1 MTKLGYIHIRI
12 IISVLAALLAL
23 LLVFASWFY
32 RDDLFRSIY
41 DPGEPFQTM
50 TRPPAPDYH
59 AASAWLLRPDTNID
73 PIDIPGGDVFVV
85 SPTLFLGRTH
95 WNAPTNDGKLA
106 NAFIR
111 VVLPNY
117 VYPYK
122 TAGRVYAP
130 SYRQAALYTFL
141 NNRDDSLLA
150 MEFAYRDVRRA
161 FEVFLAE
168 NPPERPIVLV
178 GYGQGGLHVQRLLTE
193 FFGGGAL
200 NQKLAAAYVIDHPM
214 VLESIAEVK
223 PCARKQ
229 DTNCVVAFG
238 AFEPKEKKRAQRFTE
253 RTLVWDL
260 GEKDMRGIRGMRS
273 VAGRSLLCVNPL
285 LWTLD
290 TDYAPARLHL
300 GGVAAEGLGV
310 ETMPVPVP
318 QQTGAQCQDGIL
330 LLDKPKQKTL
340 RRPSRFG
347 GKYRT
352 LPSNLFYE
360 DLRIDAARRVQYL
373 IDKDILPKR
382 APLMELETIEIED
395 SPVTLPLRPLKQ

>member
-12 IISVLAALLAL
+12 IISVLLGLLAL
-23 LLVFASWFY
+23 LLIFASWYY

-50 TRPPAPDYH
+50 DRPVAPVYH
-59 AASAWLLRPDTNID
+59 SASGWLLRPDPNID

-95 WNAPTNDGKLA
+95 WNAPTDDAKLA
-106 NAFIR
+106 SQFTH

-117 VYPYK
+117 ILPF
-122 TAGRVYAP
+122 TSAGRVYAP
-130 SYRQAALYTFL
+130 KYRQAALYTFL

-150 MEFAYRDVRRA
+150 MEFAYQDVRRA
-161 FEVFLAE
+161 FTVFLAE

-178 GYGQGGLHVQRLLTE
+178 GYGQGGLHVQRLLSE
-193 FFGGGAL
+193 FFGGGKL
-200 NQKLAAAYVIDHPM
+200 NQKLAVAYVIDHPT
-214 VLESIAEVK
+214 VLENLGEIK

-229 DTNCVVAFG
+229 DTNCLVAFG
-238 AFEPKEKKRAQRFTE
+238 AFEPKEKKRARRFTQ

-260 GEKDMRGIRGMRS
+260 GNTARPNMRS
-273 VAGRSLLCVNPL
+273 VSGRPLLCVNPL
-285 LWTLD
+285 LWTMD
-290 TDYAPARLHL
+290 TDYAPPRLHL
-300 GGVAAEGLGV
+300 GGVAAEGLGL

-330 LLDKPKQKTL
+330 LLDKPKQKAL

-360 DLRIDAARRVQYL
+360 DLRIDAKRRVQNL

-382 APLMELETIEIED
+382 APLLELETIEIED
-395 SPVTLPLRPLKQ
+395 SPVTLPLKPIKQ